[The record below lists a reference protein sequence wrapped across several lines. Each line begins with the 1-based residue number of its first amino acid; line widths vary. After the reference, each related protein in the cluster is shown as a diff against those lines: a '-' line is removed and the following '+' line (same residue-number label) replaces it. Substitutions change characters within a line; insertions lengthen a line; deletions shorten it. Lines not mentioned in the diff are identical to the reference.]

1 MEKDNFFPA
10 DLVLLASSEPKN
22 LCFVETKNLDGE
34 TNLKN
39 KNAPK
44 GIKEFSDAEEC
55 AREFEGE
62 VICEVPSD
70 QIYKY
75 EGVIKTTNGTKV
87 SLSSDNLLLRG
98 SSLRQTEWI
107 VGVVAYTG
115 HDTRIM
121 RNSVASKQKQSN
133 LEKMITKS
141 ILVIFGIQCIF
152 CAVAASWGTVWN
164 FLSID
169 KTDVYM
175 DWPDKKKEQWEWYV
189 FIQQFFTIFFTWML
203 LFTNMV
209 PISLL
214 VTVEIVKFW
223 QALFIAWDAD
233 IYDCERDMPTRVQS
247 SNLNE
252 ELGQISHIF
261 SDKTGT
267 LTSNI
272 MQFRRFSAG
281 QYSYGESTPSGE
293 KMKRSA
299 TKRTS
304 SPADIP
310 NVEFDDPSFDP
321 AFAQPGKGN
330 YEAIERMLTN
340 LAVNHT
346 VQVETKYQDSKGNII
361 YNASSPDELAL
372 VNGARYLGITYIG
385 RDTTDN
391 NIYNISF
398 RGEETRQY
406 EMLATIEFNSTRKRM
421 TTVFKDL

>member
-1 MEKDNFFPA
+1 MAWKQLKTGQIVKVEKDEFFPA

-44 GIKEFSDAEEC
+44 GIKEFKDFEDA

-62 VICEVPSD
+62 VICETPND

-75 EGVIKTTNGTKV
+75 EGVIKTAKGTKI

-98 SSLRQTEWI
+98 SSLRNTDWI
-107 VGVVAYTG
+107 VGVVTYTG

-152 CAVAASWGTVWN
+152 CTVAAAWATVWN
-164 FLSID
+164 KLSIE

-175 DWPDKKKEQWEWYV
+175 DWPENKTNQWLWYV
-189 FIQQFFTIFFTWML
+189 YITQFLTTFFTWML

-223 QALFIAWDAD
+223 QALFIGWDID
-233 IYDCERDMPTRVQS
+233 IYDTERDMPTRVQS

-281 QYSYGESTPSGE
+281 HYSYGSSTLGE
-293 KMKRSA
+293 DDAAEMKP
-299 TKRTS
+299 TKRTKDPS
-304 SPADIP
+304 KIP
-310 NVEFDDPSFDP
+310 NVEFFDPSFDK
-321 AFAQPGKGN
+321 AFAEPNKGN
-330 YEAIERMLTN
+330 YANIERMLTN

-346 VQVETKYQDSKGNII
+346 VQVESKFTDKGNIL

-391 NIYNISF
+391 NIYNVSF
-398 RGEETRQY
+398 RGEETR
-406 EMLATIEFNSTRKRM
+406 
-421 TTVFKDL
+421 

>member
-1 MEKDNFFPA
+1 MEKDEFFPA

-44 GIKEFSDAEEC
+44 GIKEFKDFEDA

-62 VICEVPSD
+62 VICETPND

-75 EGVIKTTNGTKV
+75 EGVIKTAKGTKI

-98 SSLRQTEWI
+98 SSLRNTDWI
-107 VGVVAYTG
+107 VGVVTYTG

-152 CAVAASWGTVWN
+152 CTVAAAWATVWN
-164 FLSID
+164 KLSIE

-175 DWPDKKKEQWEWYV
+175 DWPENKTNQWLWYV
-189 FIQQFFTIFFTWML
+189 YITQFLTVFFTWLL

-223 QALFIAWDAD
+223 QALFIGWDID
-233 IYDCERDMPTRVQS
+233 IYDTERDMPTRVQS

-281 QYSYGESTPSGE
+281 HYSYGSATLGE
-293 KMKRSA
+293 DDAAERKP
-299 TKRTS
+299 TKRTKDPS
-304 SPADIP
+304 KIP
-310 NVEFDDPSFDP
+310 NVEFFDPSFDK
-321 AFAQPGKGN
+321 AFAEPNKGN
-330 YEAIERMLTN
+330 YANIERMLTN

-346 VQVETKYQDSKGNII
+346 VQVESKFTDKGNIL

-391 NIYNISF
+391 NIYNVSF
-398 RGEETRQY
+398 RGEETR
-406 EMLATIEFNSTRKRM
+406 
-421 TTVFKDL
+421 

>member
-1 MEKDNFFPA
+1 MEKDEFFPA

-44 GIKEFSDAEEC
+44 GIKEFKDFEDA

-62 VICEVPSD
+62 VICETPND

-75 EGVIKTTNGTKV
+75 ESVIKTAKGTKI

-98 SSLRQTEWI
+98 SSLRNTDWI
-107 VGVVAYTG
+107 VGVVTYTG

-152 CAVAASWGTVWN
+152 CTVAAAWATVWN
-164 FLSID
+164 KLSIE

-175 DWPDKKKEQWEWYV
+175 DWPENKTNQWLWYV
-189 FIQQFFTIFFTWML
+189 YITQFLTVFFTWLL

-223 QALFIAWDAD
+223 QALFIGWDID
-233 IYDCERDMPTRVQS
+233 IYDTERDMPTRVQS

-281 QYSYGESTPSGE
+281 HYSYGSATLGE
-293 KMKRSA
+293 DDAAERKP
-299 TKRTS
+299 TKRTKDPS
-304 SPADIP
+304 KIP
-310 NVEFDDPSFDP
+310 NVEFFDPSFDK
-321 AFAQPGKGN
+321 AFAEPNKGN
-330 YEAIERMLTN
+330 YANIERMLTN

-346 VQVETKYQDSKGNII
+346 VQVESKFTDKGNIL

-391 NIYNISF
+391 NIYNVSF
-398 RGEETRQY
+398 RGEETR
-406 EMLATIEFNSTRKRM
+406 
-421 TTVFKDL
+421 

>member
-1 MEKDNFFPA
+1 MAWKQLKTGQIVKVEKDEFFPA

-44 GIKEFSDAEEC
+44 GIKEFKDFEDA

-62 VICEVPSD
+62 VICETPND

-75 EGVIKTTNGTKV
+75 EGVIKTAKGTKI

-98 SSLRQTEWI
+98 SSLRNTDWI
-107 VGVVAYTG
+107 VGVVTYTG

-152 CAVAASWGTVWN
+152 CTVAAAWATVWN
-164 FLSID
+164 KLSIE

-175 DWPDKKKEQWEWYV
+175 DWPENKTNQWLWYV
-189 FIQQFFTIFFTWML
+189 YITQFLTTFFTWML

-223 QALFIAWDAD
+223 QALFIGWDID
-233 IYDCERDMPTRVQS
+233 IYDTERDMPTRVQS

-281 QYSYGESTPSGE
+281 HYSYGSSTLGE
-293 KMKRSA
+293 DDAAERKP
-299 TKRTS
+299 TKRTKDPS
-304 SPADIP
+304 KIP
-310 NVEFDDPSFDP
+310 NVEFFDPSFDK
-321 AFAQPGKGN
+321 AFAEPNKGN
-330 YEAIERMLTN
+330 YANIERMLTN

-346 VQVETKYQDSKGNII
+346 VQVESKFTDKGNIL

-391 NIYNISF
+391 NIYNVSF
-398 RGEETRQY
+398 RGEETR
-406 EMLATIEFNSTRKRM
+406 
-421 TTVFKDL
+421 

>member
-1 MEKDNFFPA
+1 MESLLDKSSSMYQEVSWKQLKTGQIVKVEKDGFFPA

-44 GIKEFSDAEEC
+44 GIKEFSDAEDC

-75 EGVIKTTNGTKV
+75 EGVIKTSNGTKI

-107 VGVVAYTG
+107 VGVVTYTG

-152 CAVAASWGTVWN
+152 CTVAASWGTVWN

-169 KTDVYM
+169 KTDIYM
-175 DWPDKKKEQWEWYV
+175 DWPESKKEAWVWYE
-189 FIQQFFTIFFTWML
+189 FIQQFLTIFFTWML

-223 QALFIAWDAD
+223 QALFIAWDVE
-233 IYDCERDMPTRVQS
+233 IYDTERDMPTRV
-247 SNLNE
+247 
-252 ELGQISHIF
+252 
-261 SDKTGT
+261 
-267 LTSNI
+267 
-272 MQFRRFSAG
+272 
-281 QYSYGESTPSGE
+281 
-293 KMKRSA
+293 
-299 TKRTS
+299 
-304 SPADIP
+304 
-310 NVEFDDPSFDP
+310 
-321 AFAQPGKGN
+321 
-330 YEAIERMLTN
+330 
-340 LAVNHT
+340 
-346 VQVETKYQDSKGNII
+346 
-361 YNASSPDELAL
+361 
-372 VNGARYLGITYIG
+372 
-385 RDTTDN
+385 
-391 NIYNISF
+391 
-398 RGEETRQY
+398 
-406 EMLATIEFNSTRKRM
+406 
-421 TTVFKDL
+421 